1 MCWVLNVSLSTILE
15 YMHYYSPEQTGLDI
29 LITSTK
35 ATKPDTRFEYD
46 ITSSQLAQYSQY

>member
-1 MCWVLNVSLSTILE
+1 MTGHVLGFKCVTLLSTTLE
-15 YMHYYSPEQTGLDI
+15 YMHYYFPEQTGLDI

-46 ITSSQLAQYSQY
+46 VTSS